1 MRSLPTRL
9 EGPVLLEPH
18 VHRDERGFF
27 LETYRANV
35 LVELGV
41 TDAWVQDNHSR
52 SGRGTVRGLHYQPGM
67 AKLVR
72 CARGSMV
79 DVLIDLRLGSP
90 QFGEWEM
97 FELDDDRHLELYCPD
112 GFGHGF
118 CVTSEVADVV
128 YQCSS
133 YYDPSREGGVAYD
146 DPQLAIPWPALER
159 RVSPRDASAPTLA
172 EVADQ
177 LPFRW
182 SG

>member
-9 EGPVLLEPH
+9 EGPVLLEPQ

-97 FELDDDRHLELYCPD
+97 FELDDD
-112 GFGHGF
+112 
-118 CVTSEVADVV
+118 
-128 YQCSS
+128 
-133 YYDPSREGGVAYD
+133 
-146 DPQLAIPWPALER
+146 
-159 RVSPRDASAPTLA
+159 
-172 EVADQ
+172 
-177 LPFRW
+177 
-182 SG
+182 